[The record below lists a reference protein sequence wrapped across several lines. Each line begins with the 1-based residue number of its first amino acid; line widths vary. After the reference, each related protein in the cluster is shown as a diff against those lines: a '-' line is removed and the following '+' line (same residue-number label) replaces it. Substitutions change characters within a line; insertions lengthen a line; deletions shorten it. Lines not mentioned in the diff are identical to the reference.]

1 MRDVNRS
8 RRGRRARWPMLAMV
22 VALLAVSGVWQTA
35 KAATP
40 PPTCAPPA
48 SGEPMFVTEECVD
61 PRFNDGYAFVDINE
75 VRQVPVPHRFVYGGF
90 RGTDARFAFYFPAP
104 EQYDGRFIQGPVHQL
119 RLTGEVASKEEIE
132 FAFDSG
138 AYLIETNNGGNESCL
153 TARDCLSGRYD
164 PAIRGYRVNAAAARF
179 SRVLAAEIYGDHRPY
194 GYLYGGSGGAY
205 MTLSS
210 AENTS
215 GVWDGFVPFVIGHPL
230 AIPGHYTA
238 RIHALRVL
246 RKRNKFP
253 DIMDAIDPGGSGD
266 PYATLNEEEA
276 AAFREVTR
284 LGFPP
289 RGWWNHAT
297 MTGGALGLVGAYVP
311 LMDPAYAEDF
321 WTKPGYLGT
330 DPTPA
335 GDSVRAARI
344 QHPATVVTATPGI
357 PAPPYEATGPAYN
370 YYIVAQYVVGVPPK
384 GFVLSSLPGGDLEGA
399 DLVITSGPGTGKS
412 CPLFIVDRD
421 RNIVACG
428 GNSDPAV
435 INSIEAGD
443 GVRIDNSTYLALQT
457 HHRHQVPTPDL
468 YGWNQFRRG
477 GHGTPIYPQRDVLVG
492 PEGSRQASGSISN
505 GRFHGKMIVV
515 ENLMD
520 ADAFPWSADWYR
532 TKAKAALG
540 QSLDDHFRLWFT
552 DHAQHGDTSPSGG
565 EATART
571 VDYRGVLQQALR
583 DLNAWVEQGVP
594 APGSTS
600 YQIDDAQVVVPATAA
615 ERRGI
620 QPVVDLQA
628 NGGERAEVAVGRPV
642 TLTAKIQVPPGTGKV
657 VDAEWDF
664 EGSGSFTGV
673 DVRTADTVTL
683 QATFSYSEPGTYF
696 PVLRATS
703 QREGDSDTPWAGIQ
717 NLGRVRVV
725 VS

>member
-1 MRDVNRS
+1 MRDVSRS
-8 RRGRRARWPMLAMV
+8 RGNRARWPMLAMV

-40 PPTCAPPA
+40 PPTCAPPT

-61 PRFNDGYAFVDINE
+61 PRFNDGYAFVDVDE

-104 EQYDGRFIQGPVHQL
+104 EQYGGRFIQGPVHQL

-164 PAIRGYRVNAAAARF
+164 PAIRGYRVNAAAAKF
-179 SRVLAAEIYGDHRPY
+179 SRSLAAEIYGDHRPY

-253 DIMDAIDPGGSGD
+253 EIMDAIDPGGSGD
-266 PYATLNEEEA
+266 PYARLNEEEA

-673 DVRTADTVTL
+673 DVRSADTVTL